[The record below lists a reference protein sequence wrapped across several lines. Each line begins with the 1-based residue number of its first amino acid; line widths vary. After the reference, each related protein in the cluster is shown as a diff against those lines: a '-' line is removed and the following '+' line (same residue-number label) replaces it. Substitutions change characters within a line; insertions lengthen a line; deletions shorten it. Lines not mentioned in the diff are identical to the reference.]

1 MLAAAAQLGKS
12 LRNPSIYA
20 VSRGVL
26 ITSYTKGGEMLNDSS
41 YRFVRDSMKRVNRHR
56 FLSTQSKLFCV
67 EHGLQA
73 VRDFFSGSD
82 IAALSCGCRRPIFFR
97 RPEDVEAYEAA
108 RREHVRR
115 VEIVGKNAANANGY
129 VRTFSES
136 GEQAVGQC

>member
-1 MLAAAAQLGKS
+1 
-12 LRNPSIYA
+12 
-20 VSRGVL
+20 
-26 ITSYTKGGEMLNDSS
+26 MLNDSS

-97 RPEDVEAYEAA
+97 RPEDIAAYEAA
-108 RREHVRR
+108 RREHLRR

-129 VRTFSES
+129 VKTFSES
-136 GEQAVGQC
+136 GEQAVGNADNQ